1 MSFALGQRWI
11 SDTETDLG
19 LGTVVAID
27 GRMVT
32 LLFPAN
38 GEQRLYARDN
48 APVTRVSFNVGD
60 RITSHEEWQMD
71 VRAIEESDGLL
82 IYHGTRVDDG
92 AEVSLREVMLSNFI
106 KFNKPQ
112 DRLFAG
118 QIDRFSRFSLRYEAL
133 TNQHARRTNPTRG
146 LASGRVSLIPH
157 QLYIAQ
163 EVGHR
168 HAPRVLLADEVGLG
182 KTIEAGMII
191 QQQLLSG
198 RASRVLVLVPDSL
211 QYQWLVEMLRRFNL
225 TFSLFDED
233 RCVDMDADAQ
243 NPFDSEQLIICSL
256 NWLRKKKAR
265 FEQVLDCEWD
275 LLVVD
280 EAHHLVWSEEAPSRE
295 YQIVEQLAEAT
306 PGVLLLTATPDQLGH
321 ESHFARL
328 RLLDPERFYDYQAF
342 LDEEQ
347 AYGKIAETAEP
358 LMTGAPLN
366 QEQIDALTR
375 LLPNFDA
382 GQYDQIN
389 YRESV
394 LNELLDRHGTG
405 RILFRNTR
413 AASTG
418 FPIRKLHSY
427 PMPLPNQY
435 KTAIKVSGMMGGATG
450 DALTK
455 AKRYLY
461 PEKIFA
467 QFEGDHASWT
477 QFDPRVSWMLE
488 LIKSNRYEKFLVICS
503 EASSALT
510 LEESLR
516 TREGIRCTV
525 FHEGMSL
532 LERDKSAAYFADPD
546 TGAQV
551 MLCSEIGSEGRNFQF
566 AHHLVLFDLPLNPDL
581 LEQRIG
587 RLDRIGQKNEV
598 EIHVPFLEETPQKA
612 LMRWYHE
619 GLDAFEHT
627 CPTGRPVYD
636 EVEDDLLTM
645 LAEKETVEEH
655 FQALLDRTQALH
667 QELKS
672 KLEQGRDRLLEL
684 HSSGGQKARDLV
696 ARLDEE
702 DDDTTLVAF
711 ALHLFDD
718 VGISQDDRGEQALV
732 LRPTEH
738 MLIPSFPGLPE
749 DGVTVTFERDV
760 ALSREDLTFLTWDH
774 PMIRGGIDL
783 VLASDIGSSAV
794 ALLKNSKMPA
804 GTIFLE
810 LIYVAESVSH
820 PQLYR
825 FMPPTPIRLLLD
837 KNGNN
842 VGDQVT
848 FEQFHR
854 QLIPINRQ
862 LAGKLVN
869 ASQSVIHDLIG
880 VSTDIARPRMEQIVA
895 DARQNMQKTLQ
906 AELTRLEQLKAVN
919 PSVRDSEITFVQD
932 LLTELNHLLDKT
944 QLKLD
949 AIRFVV
955 VTNQ

>member
-19 LGTVVAID
+19 LGTVVAIE
-27 GRMVT
+27 GRMIT

-38 GEQRLYARDN
+38 GEQRLYAREN

-60 RITSHEEWQMD
+60 RITSHDEWQLD
-71 VRAIEESDGLL
+71 VRAIEETDGLL
-82 IYHGTRVDDG
+82 IYHGTRVDNG
-92 AEVSLREVMLSNFI
+92 AEETLREVMLSNFI

-118 QIDRFSRFSLRYEAL
+118 QIDRYSRFALRYEAL
-133 TNQHARRTNPTRG
+133 THQHARRTNPTRG

-198 RASRVLVLVPDSL
+198 RAQRVLILVPESL
-211 QYQWLVEMLRRFNL
+211 QYQWLIEMLRRFNL

-233 RCVDMDADAQ
+233 RCIDTDMDAM

-265 FEQVLDCEWD
+265 FEQVMDCEWD

-280 EAHHLVWSEEAPSRE
+280 EAHHLVWDEETPSRE
-295 YQIVEQLAEAT
+295 YQIVESLAEITA
-306 PGVLLLTATPDQLGH
+306 GVLLLTATPDQLGH
-321 ESHFARL
+321 QSHFARL
-328 RLLDPERFYDYQAF
+328 RLLDPERFYDYDAF
-342 LDEEQ
+342 LAEEQ
-347 AYGKIAETAEP
+347 TYGEIAKAAEP
-358 LMTGAPLN
+358 LMNGEALTD
-366 QEQIDALTR
+366 EQIARLTA
-375 LLPNFDA
+375 LLPNFDQA
-382 GQYDQIN
+382 QFAEPA
-389 YRESV
+389 YRDTV
-394 LNELLDRHGTG
+394 LHELLDRHGTG

-413 AASTG
+413 AASKG
-418 FPIRKLHSY
+418 FPIRHLHEY
-427 PMPLPNQY
+427 PMPLPAQY
-435 KTAIKVSGMMGGATG
+435 KTAIRVSSMMGNAQG

-477 QFDPRVSWMLE
+477 AFDPRVSWMLE

-503 EASSALT
+503 EASTALT
-510 LEESLR
+510 LEDALR
-516 TREGIRCTV
+516 TREGIRCAV

-587 RLDRIGQKNEV
+587 RLDRIGQLNEV
-598 EIHVPFLEETPQKA
+598 EIHVPYLDETPQKA

-627 CPTGRPVYD
+627 CPTGRAVYD
-636 EVEDDLLTM
+636 EVQDDLLEM
-645 LAEKETVEEH
+645 LAEKETVDTQL
-655 FQALLDRTQALH
+655 QALLDRTTALH
-667 QELKS
+667 QTLKQ

-684 HSSGGQKARDLV
+684 HSSGGQQALQLV
-696 ARLDEE
+696 ERLEEE
-702 DDDTTLVAF
+702 DDETALVSF

-718 VGISQDDRGEQALV
+718 IGISQDDRGEQALV

-749 DGVTVTFERDV
+749 DGVTITFERDV

-774 PMIRGGIDL
+774 PMIRGGVDL
-783 VLASDIGSSAV
+783 ILASDIGSTAV

-810 LIYVAESVSH
+810 LVFVAESVSH

-842 VGDQVT
+842 VGDQVG
-848 FEQFHR
+848 FDQFHR

-862 LAGKLVN
+862 LASKLVS

-880 VSTDIARPRMEQIVA
+880 VAEPIARPRMETIVQN
-895 DARQNMQKTLQ
+895 ARATMQKTLQ
-906 AELTRLEQLKAVN
+906 AELSRLEQLKAVN
-919 PSVRDSEITFVQD
+919 PSVRNTEITFVQD
-932 LLTELNHLLDKT
+932 LQNELNHLLDQT

-949 AIRFVV
+949 AVRFVV